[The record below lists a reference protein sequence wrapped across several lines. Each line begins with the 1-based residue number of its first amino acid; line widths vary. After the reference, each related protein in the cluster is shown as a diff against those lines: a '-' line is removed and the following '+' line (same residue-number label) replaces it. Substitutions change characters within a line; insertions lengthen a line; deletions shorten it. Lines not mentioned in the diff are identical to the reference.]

1 MKFLIVALAV
11 ISALGAAGD
20 VGTAA
25 LGTAIFTNGTTLA
38 TAYCESTAT
47 LDFSTNVT
55 TSTTYFS
62 WDFLWLASATA
73 IANGDYGIGAVH
85 TTTSTG
91 TSTAAPTC
99 FVSTYTSATARSG
112 GSSLTCGTPTT
123 GTVAQV
129 VFKITVTGATTL
141 PGSWNSTLNAGK
153 TMKFAQSTVSTTAAY
168 TAGSALTG
176 STALI
181 AFTGTFTACEN
192 GFKSF
197 WKSDSTSTSFL
208 SGLLA
213 LSFF

>member
-11 ISALGAAGD
+11 ISALGTAGD

-25 LGTAIFTNGTTLA
+25 LGTATFTNGTTLA
-38 TAYCESTAT
+38 LAYCVSTAQI
-47 LDFSTNVT
+47 DFSTNVT
-55 TSTTYFS
+55 AATTYLSF
-62 WDFLWLASATA
+62 DFLWLASASA
-73 IANGDYGIGAVH
+73 IASGDMGIGCVH

-99 FVSTYTSATARSG
+99 FVSTYSSTTARTG
-112 GSSLTCGTPTT
+112 GTSLTAGTPTT

-129 VFKITVTGATTL
+129 IFTITVTGSTTL
-141 PGSWNSTLNAGK
+141 PVSWNTTLNSGK
-153 TMKFAQSTVSTTAAY
+153 SMKFAQSTPSTT
-168 TAGSALTG
+168 TAFTSASALVG

-181 AFTGTFTACEN
+181 SFTGTFTTCAT
-192 GFKSF
+192 GFASF
-197 WKSDSTSTSFL
+197 WKSDSSTTGFL